1 MNQTQTSAIPFAPHA
16 GDVRALVVGMGGIS
30 STMLKFLGQQA
41 WYDTTAVVDVRPQ
54 ALEAAKHTLELDDDA
69 LFNDLDRALVEA
81 DADAVIIN
89 TPSELHFAQ
98 AKAALRAGKHVLVA
112 KPVTNNFE
120 DAVELV
126 ELAESVRRSVC
137 VGQQMRYNRHYSTV
151 RGYVGTGALGSV
163 EMMNFLNAK
172 PRHQAKNLAK
182 MDQPA
187 LYEMSCHHFD
197 SILSIFPGQVPE
209 WIMVD
214 GFRPSWSVYAG
225 PCTLNGVI
233 HLSADT
239 SKQGSGKVHLL
250 YHGGFS
256 SQADLYELRLE
267 GSEGAL
273 RCRGLHMSN
282 DTMEYEISPRDGQW
296 SVRDLDEGIPPVSPW
311 LPFFEHWHHYL
322 AHGKLADGSTA
333 PFSGQ
338 RKSENFCHAQCGHR
352 FDCNGRTSDDCGQ
365 SALRGGLW
373 VSKSDGLIDLVTAK
387 F

>member
-1 MNQTQTSAIPFAPHA
+1 MNQTQTSSAPFAPLA
-16 GDVRALVVGMGGIS
+16 GDVRAIVVGMGGIS
-30 STMLKFLGQQA
+30 GTMLKFLGQQP
-41 WYDTTAVVDVRPQ
+41 WYDTAAVVDIRPQ
-54 ALEAAKHTLELDDDA
+54 ALEAAKHTLELEDDA
-69 LFNDLDRALVEA
+69 LFTDLDRALAQA

-98 AKAALRAGKHVLVA
+98 AKAALKAGKHVLIA
-112 KPVTNNFE
+112 KPVTNDFQQ
-120 DAVELV
+120 ALALV
-126 ELAESVRRSVC
+126 ELGESVRRSVC

-151 RGYVGTGALGSV
+151 RGYVATGALGSV

-197 SILSIFPGQVPE
+197 SILSIFPGQAPE

-225 PCTLNGVI
+225 PCSINGLI
-233 HLSADT
+233 RFHAD
-239 SKQGSGKVHLL
+239 SRRHNSGPLHLL

-282 DTMEYEISPRDGQW
+282 DTMDYEISPRDGAW
-296 SVRDLDEGIPPVSPW
+296 SARDLDEGIPPVSPW

-322 AHGKLADGSTA
+322 AHGTLADGSAA
-333 PFSGQ
+333 PFSG
-338 RKSENFCHAQCGHR
+338 RENLVVFAML
-352 FDCNGRTSDDCGQ
+352 
-365 SALRGGLW
+365 SAGIESIATGAP
-373 VSKSDGLIDLVTAK
+373 VTIAGNPK
-387 F
+387 YAAAFS